1 MAAIRHYIPNTVTC
15 INMLSGVMAIIA
27 TSYRTDPLWWG
38 IAGYEWAYIFVGI
51 AALADFMDGLAARLL
66 HAYSDMGKELDSI
79 CDVVSFGVV
88 PAIIMYNCLD
98 WAAES
103 MSALSWCKWVALL
116 IAASAALRLAKFNI
130 DTRQA
135 TSFIGL
141 PVPANAIFWIGYSSI
156 CYNDHPLMAEW
167 FVVIP
172 AILILS
178 WLMISEV
185 HLFSLKFKTW
195 GWKGNQW
202 RWILI
207 ITAPILVICLGWA
220 GMMWLIIAYL
230 FLGLLASRL

>member
-1 MAAIRHYIPNTVTC
+1 MSVIRRNIPNAVTC
-15 INMLSGVMAIIA
+15 VNILSGVMAIITA
-27 TSYRTDPLWWG
+27 GYGTDPLWCG
-38 IAGYEWAYIFVGI
+38 LAGYKWAYIFVGI
-51 AALADFMDGLAARLL
+51 AAIADFSDGFAARAL

-98 WAAES
+98 WAAQS
-103 MSALSWCKWVALL
+103 MSALAWCKWIAPL
-116 IAASAALRLAKFNI
+116 IASSAALRLAKFNI
-130 DTRQA
+130 DTRQ
-135 TSFIGL
+135 TSSFIGL

-167 FVVIP
+167 YVVIP

-178 WLMISEV
+178 WLMLSEV
-185 HLFSLKFKTW
+185 PLFSLKFKTW

-230 FLGLLASRL
+230 FFGFLASRL

>member
-1 MAAIRHYIPNTVTC
+1 
-15 INMLSGVMAIIA
+15 
-27 TSYRTDPLWWG
+27 
-38 IAGYEWAYIFVGI
+38 
-51 AALADFMDGLAARLL
+51 
-66 HAYSDMGKELDSI
+66 
-79 CDVVSFGVV
+79 
-88 PAIIMYNCLD
+88 
-98 WAAES
+98 
-103 MSALSWCKWVALL
+103 
-116 IAASAALRLAKFNI
+116 
-130 DTRQA
+130 
-135 TSFIGL
+135 
-141 PVPANAIFWIGYSSI
+141 
-156 CYNDHPLMAEW
+156 MAEW